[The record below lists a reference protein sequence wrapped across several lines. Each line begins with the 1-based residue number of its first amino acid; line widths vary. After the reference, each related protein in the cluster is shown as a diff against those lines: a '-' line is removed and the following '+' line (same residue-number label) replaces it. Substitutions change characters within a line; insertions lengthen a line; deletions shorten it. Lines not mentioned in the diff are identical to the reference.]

1 MDETTTPARVR
12 VAAKMAD
19 EAARLIE
26 SFDDRQR
33 EVALWPFP
41 SDDERRQWFYTP
53 TDHGGLTLAAM
64 TSPQHR
70 FVFRLVAS
78 GLSTAGYVTAST
90 IIGLE
95 NVLDQLEGFTASFD
109 RPRGRDPLM
118 YFVRI
123 FGQPSPTGTW
133 SWRLGG
139 HHISLNFT
147 IIDGVLSA
155 TTPLFLG
162 ADPAS
167 SPLLGPH
174 PLRPLAGVED
184 LARQLTRSLSDE
196 QHRVAVVS
204 PRAPTD
210 LVGANRPSL
219 ADGDQPIPLPLIWRT
234 QLGGEIGAAL
244 QRSQERL
251 TATIGV
257 NPADLEAM
265 SFTRRPK
272 GLAATGMDA
281 SQRQM
286 LDTLLRLY
294 VERLPDGVADDE
306 AAKFAGGAL
315 DDVHLLWAGGLEP
328 GQPHYYRLH
337 SPILLAEY
345 DNSARDANHVHTVWR
360 DPRGDFADDPLAR
373 HRAEHDHD

>member
-19 EAARLIE
+19 EAARFIE
-26 SFDDRQR
+26 SLDDGQR
-33 EVALWPFP
+33 EIALWPFP
-41 SDDERRQWFYTP
+41 SDEERRQWFYTP

-64 TSPQHR
+64 TQPQHR
-70 FVFRLVAS
+70 LVFRLAAS

-95 NVLDQLEGFTASFD
+95 NVLDQLEGFTASFE

-118 YFVRI
+118 YFLRI
-123 FGQPSPTGTW
+123 FGQPAATGTW

-147 IIDGVLSA
+147 IIDGELAA

-184 LARQLTRSLSDE
+184 LARELTRSLSAE
-196 QHRVAVVS
+196 QHRTAVVT

-210 LVGANRPSL
+210 LVGANRSSL
-219 ADGDQPIPLPLIWRT
+219 ADGDEPIALPLIWRR
-234 QLGGEIGAAL
+234 QLGGEIGAGL

-251 TATIGV
+251 TASIGV
-257 NPADLEAM
+257 TAADLEAM

-272 GLAATGMDA
+272 GLPAAGMNA
-281 SQRQM
+281 SQREM

-294 VERLPDGVADDE
+294 VDRLPDGLADDE
-306 AAKFAGGAL
+306 AAKFAGSAL
-315 DDVHLLWAGGLEP
+315 DEVHLLWAGGLEP